1 MKQNK
6 FLKFLRSAF
15 GSYIIF
21 FLLFGFVISC
31 SFLLFFSSIELTR
44 EQIEISA
51 KATFINVL
59 ILTSLITAIDL
70 IRRKITVD
78 IPVNK
83 INTALKKITNGDFS
97 VRLNTRSVNES
108 FSEIMESI
116 NTMTEEL
123 SGVET
128 LRTDF
133 ISNVSHEMKTPL
145 SVMGNYGVLM
155 QNPDLPEEQRI
166 EYAKNITQSSKRLA
180 DLITNILKLNKLE
193 NQQIYPQAQPY
204 NLGEQLCECV
214 LSFESTWESK
224 CIELETEIEED
235 VIITADSE
243 LLSIVWN
250 NLLSNAFKFTENGG
264 KVGIS
269 LKAEENS
276 AIVTVR
282 DTGCGMNTETGRHI
296 FEKFYQGDS
305 SHATQ
310 GNGLGLA
317 LVKRIIDITGG
328 EVSVSSALGEGSTF
342 TVKIPLK
349 STDEF

>member
-1 MKQNK
+1 MKQSG

-15 GSYIIF
+15 WSYIIF
-21 FLLFGFVISC
+21 FMLFGFVISC

-59 ILTSLITAIDL
+59 ILTSIITAIDL

-78 IPVNK
+78 MPVNK
-83 INTALKKITNGDFS
+83 INDALKKITKGDFS
-97 VRLNTRSVNES
+97 VRLDTRSTAQN

-145 SVMGNYGVLM
+145 AVIGNYGTLL
-155 QNPDLPEEQRI
+155 QNPDLPEEQRL
-166 EYAKNITQSSKRLA
+166 EYAKIITQSSKRLA
-180 DLITNILKLNKLE
+180 DLITNVLKLNKLE

-214 LSFESTWESK
+214 LQFESTWESK
-224 CIELETEIEED
+224 EIELETQISED
-235 VIITADSE
+235 VIVTADSE

-264 KVGIS
+264 KVGVT
-269 LKAEENS
+269 LKAEKNF
-276 AIVTVR
+276 ATVTVW
-282 DTGCGMNTETGRHI
+282 DTGCGMNTETGNHI
-296 FEKFYQGDS
+296 FEKFYQGDT

-328 EVSVSSALGEGSTF
+328 EVSVSSALGEGSKF
-342 TVKIPLK
+342 TVKIQRK
-349 STDEF
+349 THE